1 MSVATVRA
9 VARAFAVLR
18 AFTPEQPDLPL
29 ADIARV
35 AGLDKATTRRLLLT
49 LIEEGL
55 VRQHALSQRYSLTLG
70 MLSIAAAVP
79 TGGLREES
87 RPVME
92 ELAHDCGVTVF
103 LSVSEPPGAL
113 CLERVHGTDPVHV
126 RWWGVGQHMPWNRG
140 AAPRL
145 LLAYM
150 PPEQAR
156 VALDRAQSA
165 APLPGLD
172 IETLLADLPVI
183 GRQGWAAASDD
194 VAVGLSAIAAPVRD
208 AAGTVLG
215 ALSVGGLSHLV
226 LGNGRSPGVRERL
239 LAASAAIAH
248 HPHERFT
255 L

>member
-9 VARAFAVLR
+9 VSRALAVLR
-18 AFTPEQPDLPL
+18 AFTPEQPELPL
-29 ADIARV
+29 ADIARL
-35 AGLDKATTRRLLLT
+35 AELDKATARRLLLT

-55 VRQHALSQRYSLTLG
+55 VRQHSLSQRYSLTLG
-70 MLSIAAAVP
+70 ILPLAAAVP

-92 ELAHDCGVTVF
+92 ELARECGVTVF
-103 LSVSEPPGAL
+103 LSVPEPAGAL

-126 RWWGVGQHMPWNRG
+126 RWWGVGQHLPWNRG

-150 PPEQAR
+150 APEKAQL
-156 VALDRAQSA
+156 ALDRAQAA

-172 IETLLADLPVI
+172 IAALLAGLPEI
-183 GRQGWAAASDD
+183 GREGWAAATDD

-215 ALSVGGLSHLV
+215 ALSVGGLSHVV
-226 LGNGRSPGVRERL
+226 LGNGRSPGILERL
-239 LAASAAIAH
+239 LAAAAAISQH
-248 HPHERFT
+248 LH
-255 L
+255 

>member
-1 MSVATVRA
+1 MSVTTVRA

-18 AFTPEQPDLPL
+18 AFTPGQPDLPL
-29 ADIARV
+29 ADIARL

-55 VRQHALSQRYSLTLG
+55 VRQHPLSQRYALTLN

-92 ELAHDCGVTVF
+92 ELARHCGVTVF
-103 LSVSEPPGAL
+103 LSVADPPGAL
-113 CLERVHGTDPVHV
+113 CLERVHGSDPVHV

-145 LLAYM
+145 LLACM
-150 PPEQAR
+150 PPGQAR
-156 VALDRAQSA
+156 LALDRAQSA

-172 IETLLADLPVI
+172 IKGLLAGLPAI
-183 GRQGWAAASDD
+183 LRQGWAVASDD
-194 VAVGLSAIAAPVRD
+194 VAVGLSAIAVPLRD
-208 AAGTVLG
+208 AGGTVLG

-226 LGNGRSPGVRERL
+226 LGSGRSPGVRERL
-239 LAASAAIAH
+239 LSASAEISRH
-248 HPHERFT
+248 LHERFT
-255 L
+255 V